1 MKPSAETTSRNR
13 RSNWDA
19 VSQSAPRGKEHP
31 TPSSNSGTQFPDGGH
46 LGKRIP
52 LWSLIPGRSFP
63 KRTQR
68 ESASRFEAQKW
79 DALSARNLNGKARP
93 TLRPDSGT
101 QFPKQTQRE
110 SVSHSGVEFR
120 DAVSEASPKGNC
132 VPFRVP
138 IPGRGFR
145 FKQKA
150 PARDGVGAK
159 GAAYAVDGERGRPVS
174 NAARALPYPRLRT
187 RLYGVS
193 TIGRSGRSLPSN
205 AR

>member
-1 MKPSAETTSRNR
+1 MKPSAETASRNR

-19 VSQSAPRGKEHP
+19 VSQSAPRGKAHP

-79 DALSARNLNGKARP
+79 DALSARSLNGSASHFETRFRVPSFPNRLNGKVCP
-93 TLRPDSGT
+93 TLESNSGT
-101 QFPKQTQRE
+101 RFPKRAQRE
-110 SVSHSGVEFR
+110 TVSHSERQFW
-120 DAVSEASPKGNC
+120 DAVSASSKRPRLAMEPGPKAQRMRLRLSREL
-132 VPFRVP
+132 V
-138 IPGRGFR
+138 
-145 FKQKA
+145 
-150 PARDGVGAK
+150 
-159 GAAYAVDGERGRPVS
+159 
-174 NAARALPYPRLRT
+174 RALPYPRLRT

-193 TIGRSGRSLPSN
+193 TMGRSGRSLPSK

>member
-1 MKPSAETTSRNR
+1 MKPSAETASRNR
-13 RSNWDA
+13 RANWDA
-19 VSQSAPRGKEHP
+19 VSQSAPRGKARP

-93 TLRPDSGT
+93 ILRLDSGMY
-101 QFPKQTQRE
+101 FPLGALRE

-132 VPFRVP
+132 VPVWSH
-138 IPGRGFR
+138 IPGHSFRSKKKSPGSRWSRGQR
-145 FKQKA
+145 
-150 PARDGVGAK
+150 
-159 GAAYAVDGERGRPVS
+159 
-174 NAARALPYPRLRT
+174 
-187 RLYGVS
+187 
-193 TIGRSGRSLPSN
+193 RSLCS
-205 AR
+205 

>member
-19 VSQSAPRGKEHP
+19 VSQSASRGKAHP

-46 LGKRIP
+46 LGKCIP

-79 DALSARNLNGKARP
+79 DALSARSLNGKARP

-120 DAVSEASPKGNC
+120 DAVSRTDPLGKC
-132 VPFRVP
+132 IPFRTP
-138 IPGRGFR
+138 DLGRAFR
-145 FKQKA
+145 FN
-150 PARDGVGAK
+150 AK
-159 GAAYAVDGERGRPVS
+159 GPGSQGNRGQR
-174 NAARALPYPRLRT
+174 
-187 RLYGVS
+187 
-193 TIGRSGRSLPSN
+193 RSVCSCG
-205 AR
+205 

>member
-1 MKPSAETTSRNR
+1 MKPSAETASRNR

-19 VSQSAPRGKEHP
+19 VSQSAPRGKAHP

-79 DALSARNLNGKARP
+79 DALSARSLNGKARP

-101 QFPKQTQRE
+101 QFPKRAQRE
-110 SVSHSGVEFR
+110 TASHSERQFR
-120 DAVSEASPKGNC
+120 DAASAPK
-132 VPFRVP
+132 R
-138 IPGRGFR
+138 
-145 FKQKA
+145 KA
-150 PARDGVGAK
+150 PARKGVGAK
-159 GAAYAVDGERGRPVS
+159 GTAYAVDVERGRPVS
-174 NAARALPYPRLRT
+174 NAVRALPYPRLRT

-193 TIGRSGRSLPSN
+193 TMGRSGRSLPSN

>member
-1 MKPSAETTSRNR
+1 MKPSAETASRNR

-19 VSQSAPRGKEHP
+19 VSQSAPRGKAHP

-79 DALSARNLNGKARP
+79 DALSARSLNGKARP

-101 QFPKQTQRE
+101 QFPKRAQRE
-110 SVSHSGVEFR
+110 TASHSERQFR
-120 DAVSEASPKGNC
+120 DAVSAPK
-132 VPFRVP
+132 R
-138 IPGRGFR
+138 
-145 FKQKA
+145 KA
-150 PARDGVGAK
+150 PAHDGAGAK
-159 GAAYAVDGERGRPVS
+159 GAAYTVDGKRRRQSAMAV
-174 NAARALPYPRLRT
+174 RALLYPR
-187 RLYGVS
+187 
-193 TIGRSGRSLPSN
+193 
-205 AR
+205 

>member
-19 VSQSAPRGKEHP
+19 VSQSAPRGKAHP

-79 DALSARNLNGKARP
+79 DALSARSLNGKARP

-101 QFPKQTQRE
+101 QFPKQAQRE
-110 SVSHSGVEFR
+110 SVPHSGVEFR

-132 VPFRVP
+132 VPFRAP
-138 IPGRGFR
+138 IPGRNFR
-145 FKQKA
+145 SEQKPQLA
-150 PARDGVGAK
+150 MELGPKAQCMQLMLSMDSSSAM
-159 GAAYAVDGERGRPVS
+159 AVH
-174 NAARALPYPRLRT
+174 ALPYPRLRT
-187 RLYGVS
+187 RL
-193 TIGRSGRSLPSN
+193 
-205 AR
+205 

>member
-19 VSQSAPRGKEHP
+19 VSQSAPRGKAHP

-79 DALSARNLNGKARP
+79 DALSARSLNGKA
-93 TLRPDSGT
+93 
-101 QFPKQTQRE
+101 
-110 SVSHSGVEFR
+110 SHFETRFR
-120 DAVSEASPKGNC
+120 DAVSQTGSTGKC
-132 VPFRVP
+132 VPLWSR
-138 IPGRGFR
+138 IPGRSFR
-145 FKQKA
+145 SEPKGKLHPILGANSGTQL
-150 PARDGVGAK
+150 PLQAK
-159 GAAYAVDGERGRPVS
+159 GPGSRWSRGQR
-174 NAARALPYPRLRT
+174 
-187 RLYGVS
+187 
-193 TIGRSGRSLPSN
+193 RSVCS
-205 AR
+205 

>member
-1 MKPSAETTSRNR
+1 MKPSAETASRNR

-19 VSQSAPRGKEHP
+19 VSQSAPRGKAHP

-79 DALSARNLNGKARP
+79 DALSARSLNGKARP
-93 TLRPDSGT
+93 TLESNSGT
-101 QFPKQTQRE
+101 RFPKRAQRE
-110 SVSHSGVEFR
+110 TASHSERQFW
-120 DAVSEASPKGNC
+120 DAVSASSKRPRLAMEPGPKAQRMRLRLSREL
-132 VPFRVP
+132 V
-138 IPGRGFR
+138 
-145 FKQKA
+145 
-150 PARDGVGAK
+150 
-159 GAAYAVDGERGRPVS
+159 
-174 NAARALPYPRLRT
+174 RALPYPRLRT

-193 TIGRSGRSLPSN
+193 TMGRSGRSLPSN

>member
-1 MKPSAETTSRNR
+1 MKPSAETASRNR

-19 VSQSAPRGKEHP
+19 VSQSAPRGKAHP

-79 DALSARNLNGKARP
+79 DALSARSLNGKARP

-101 QFPKQTQRE
+101 PVSQTG
-110 SVSHSGVEFR
+110 STG
-120 DAVSEASPKGNC
+120 KC
-132 VPFRVP
+132 VPLWSR

-145 FKQKA
+145 SEPKGKLCPILSANSGMQFPLQ
-150 PARDGVGAK
+150 AK
-159 GAAYAVDGERGRPVS
+159 GPGSQWSRGQK
-174 NAARALPYPRLRT
+174 
-187 RLYGVS
+187 
-193 TIGRSGRSLPSN
+193 RSVCG
-205 AR
+205 

>member
-79 DALSARNLNGKARP
+79 DALSARNLNGSRA
-93 TLRPDSGT
+93 
-101 QFPKQTQRE
+101 
-110 SVSHSGVEFR
+110 SHFETRFR
-120 DAVSEASPKGNC
+120 DAVSQTDSTGKC
-132 VPFRVP
+132 VPLWSR

-193 TIGRSGRSLPSN
+193 TMGRSGRSLPSN